1 VTGVRPPYAH
11 LAVARLLSVLVA
23 VLVVLL
29 TCAGGCSTNETTG
42 NWTITNPPGACPAP
56 AMVQANGS
64 CSTPQGTSCK
74 SEMPRFDCSGLMVG
88 FVGCTCTAGT
98 WVCGAPTVPGCPDG
112 GDDATT
118 GEGGDE
124 SQGPGDASDE
134 TDAAAGCPPETLV
147 ESGAACAVPQTLTC
161 KSAAHTFDC
170 DAQVNGYVSCTCV
183 SGTWVCG
190 PSSTCADGGAD
201 AAADAAADGGS
212 D

>member
-1 VTGVRPPYAH
+1 VTVVRPAYDH
-11 LAVARLLSVLVA
+11 LAVARLLSLLVTVLA
-23 VLVVLL
+23 VLL
-29 TCAGGCSTNETTG
+29 TCAGGCSANEAPG
-42 NWTITNPPGACPAP
+42 SWTIMNPPACPAP

-88 FVGCTCTAGT
+88 FVACTCTAGT
-98 WVCGAPTVPGCPDG
+98 WMCGSATVPGCPDG

-118 GEGGDE
+118 GEGGDD
-124 SQGPGDASDE
+124 SQAGDASDE
-134 TDAAAGCPPETLV
+134 TEAAAGCPPETVV

-170 DAQVNGYVSCTCV
+170 DAQVDGYVSCNCV
-183 SGTWVCG
+183 NAVWLCG
-190 PSSTCADGGAD
+190 PSSTCADGGS
-201 AAADAAADGGS
+201 DAAADGPS